1 MILICILTASAGL
14 IALTRYAQ
22 QRKTKIVYCTKMEQP
37 CIRATECQTCRGCTL
52 AEEGDR

>member
-14 IALTRYAQ
+14 IILTSYAQ
-22 QRKTKIVYCTKMEQP
+22 QRKTKIVYCTRMEQP

-52 AEEGDR
+52 AEEGD